1 MGASWELLQYFIKAS
16 TLEPQW
22 SRHLKDEPP
31 KKKYL
36 LYEQIFATKAR
47 KLVTVIGDKTNWVLV
62 LQARSTED
70 TMWYVLTERWEKR
83 SNYTRFKNI
92 DRKQG
97 VRRSNLT
104 SIFQG
109 QVEFVLIL

>member
-1 MGASWELLQYFIKAS
+1 MSRFLQQKPGNWLL
-16 TLEPQW
+16 L
-22 SRHLKDEPP
+22 
-31 KKKYL
+31 
-36 LYEQIFATKAR
+36 
-47 KLVTVIGDKTNWVLV
+47 LVTSSQHRRDHVVCTHREMG
-62 LQARSTED
+62 E
-70 TMWYVLTERWEKR
+70 R

-109 QVEFVLIL
+109 QFEFVLIL